1 MNALPPERVP
11 ERVNEQ
17 GDVLVRELAEAG
29 RSRTLGRAALVAMA
43 AAVAGVALLGVAG
56 WFLTGAALAGLAG
69 TVAAFNYLVP
79 SATIRL
85 AAVVRTG
92 GRYFERLWSH
102 EAALGALAR
111 VRVGLFG
118 QLARR
123 DPRGL
128 RDLMV
133 GDGVARL
140 TGDVD
145 ALEDAIIRAPAR
157 PAALAGGAVAVALAL
172 PAGVGPALV
181 LAAGLWALPH
191 AAGLVARRL
200 VDAPAA
206 EAQARMAALKGLV
219 TDQLAASAE
228 IAVYGLAGRV
238 SADVMAEAAALDRA
252 RARMV
257 RGEAWLAGVLV
268 AAGPVLAAAV
278 AGLAALGGAGAALTA
293 LAALAAAGGAEAQGA
308 YVRARGRDGALAT
321 ARGRLEDLADAGAAG
336 GAKPDGEA
344 LHIEGRRLAPGAR
357 LGITGVSGRGKTRI
371 LETLAGWRSDA
382 PQTLL
387 LGGVDVRGLDFSA
400 LAARFALVPQAPAL
414 IAGSVADNLRLAAP
428 GLTEADLWDALAVAC
443 LAEDV
448 RAMADG
454 LETWLGEGAGQLSGG
469 QRKRLALA
477 RALLAVQAGERPWL
491 LLDEPSEGLDAATE
505 AEMVRRLGDWLDRTG
520 TGVILASHRAAP
532 LGLVGD
538 VLRLL

>member
-1 MNALPPERVP
+1 MNAMPPQRDDILAE
-11 ERVNEQ
+11 
-17 GDVLVRELAEAG
+17 ELAAAG
-29 RSRTLGRAALVAMA
+29 TARGLGRAALIAMA

-56 WFLTGAALAGLAG
+56 WFLTGAALAGLMG

-85 AAVVRTG
+85 AAIVRTG

-123 DPRGL
+123 DPRRV
-128 RDLMV
+128 RDVML

-145 ALEDAIIRAPAR
+145 VLEDAIIRAPAK
-157 PAALAGGAVAVALAL
+157 PAALAGGAVAVLLAL
-172 PAGVGPALV
+172 PAGVIPAAA

-191 AAGLVARRL
+191 MAALVARRM
-200 VDAPAA
+200 VDAAAA
-206 EAQARMAALKGLV
+206 EAQARMAGLKAMV

-228 IAVYGLAGRV
+228 IAVYGLAARV
-238 SADVMAEAAALDRA
+238 SADVMDAAAAMDAA

-268 AAGPVLAAAV
+268 GAGPVLAALV
-278 AGLAALGGAGAALTA
+278 AGLAALGGAGAAVTA
-293 LAALAAAGGAEAQGA
+293 LAALAAAGGAEAQA
-308 YVRARGRDGALAT
+308 AFVRARGRDAALAS
-321 ARGRLEDLADAGAAG
+321 ARGRLEGLAGPDMGAVVAAALPEGDGLMIAGRAVLPG
-336 GAKPDGEA
+336 G
-344 LHIEGRRLAPGAR
+344 R
-357 LGITGVSGRGKTRI
+357 LGIVGASGAGKTRL
-371 LETLAGWRSDA
+371 LETLAGWRADA
-382 PQTLL
+382 PQALL
-387 LGGVDVRGLDFSA
+387 LGGADVKAMDFAA

-414 IAGSVADNLRLAAP
+414 IAGSVEDNLRLAAS
-428 GLTEADLWDALAVAC
+428 GLSEAALWAALEVTC
-443 LAEDV
+443 LADDV

-454 LETWLGEGAGQLSGG
+454 LGTWLGEGAGQLSGG

-477 RALLAVQAGERPWL
+477 RALLAVDGGGRRWL

-520 TGVILASHRAAP
+520 TGVIVATHRTAP

-538 VLRLL
+538 VLRL

>member
-1 MNALPPERVP
+1 MNALPPDR
-11 ERVNEQ
+11 R
-17 GDVLVRELAEAG
+17 DVLTRELADAG
-29 RSRTLGRAALVAMA
+29 RSRGLGRAGLVAMA

-56 WFLTGAALAGLAG
+56 WFLTGAALAALAG

-102 EAALGALAR
+102 EAALQALAR

-123 DPRGL
+123 DPRAV
-128 RDLMV
+128 RDLML

-157 PAALAGGAVAVALAL
+157 PAALAGGAMAVLLAL
-172 PAGVGPALV
+172 PAGILPALA
-181 LAAGLWALPH
+181 LAAGLWALPLV
-191 AAGLVARRL
+191 AGRVARRL

-206 EAQARMAALKGLV
+206 EAQARMAALKALV

-252 RARMV
+252 RALMV

-268 AAGPVLAAAV
+268 AAGPVLAALL
-278 AGLAALGGAGAALTA
+278 AGLAALGGAGAAATA

-308 YVRARGRDGALAT
+308 YVRARGRDAALAT
-321 ARGRLEDLADAGAAG
+321 ARGRLEGLDEAGAAG
-336 GAKPDGEA
+336 EAMPDGEA
-344 LHIEGRRLAPGAR
+344 LQIDGRTLAPGAR
-357 LGITGVSGRGKTRI
+357 LGIVGVSGRGKTRL

-382 PQTLL
+382 PQPLL
-387 LGGVDVRGLDFSA
+387 LGGVDVRALAFAA

-428 GLTEADLWDALAVAC
+428 GLSEADLWAALEVAC

-448 RAMADG
+448 RAMAGG

-477 RALLAVQAGERPWL
+477 RALLAAQAGGRPWL

-505 AEMVRRLGDWLDRTG
+505 AEVVRRLGDWLDRTG
-520 TGVILASHRAAP
+520 TGVIVASHRAAP

-538 VLRLL
+538 VLRL